1 MSTIATI
8 FVDGASRGNPGPAGA
23 GVYAYDGTPQHALFQ
38 SGFYLG
44 KHTNNVAEYTA
55 LALALH
61 LANEDDTVSSS
72 TIYADSELMVK
83 QINRVYR
90 VRNPILMQWYRLI
103 RDLEKKKPF
112 TLSHVRREKN
122 ADADRLAN
130 SGIDRRSP
138 LPESFKKLLEEY
150 IQY

>member
-1 MSTIATI
+1 MVAII

-23 GVYAYDGTPQHALFQ
+23 GVYAYDGTPQNSVFQ
-38 SGFYLG
+38 GGYYLG

-55 LALALH
+55 LALAIH
-61 LANEDDTVSSS
+61 LANENDAVTSS
-72 TIYADSELMVK
+72 TIFADSELMVK
-83 QINRVYR
+83 QINRIYR

-112 TLSHVRREKN
+112 TLTHVRREKN
-122 ADADRLAN
+122 VDADRFAN
-130 SGIDRRSP
+130 AGIDRRVP
-138 LPESFKKLLEEY
+138 LPESFKKLLEVY